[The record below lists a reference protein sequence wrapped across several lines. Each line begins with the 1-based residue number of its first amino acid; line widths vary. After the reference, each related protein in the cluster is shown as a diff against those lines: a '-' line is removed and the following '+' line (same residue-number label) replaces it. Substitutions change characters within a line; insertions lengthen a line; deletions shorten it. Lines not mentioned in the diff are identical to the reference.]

1 MINVVVIF
9 DFIFFLASAVGLVL
23 LFKGW
28 KRTFRSDTR
37 LLLSGLLIFAMAY
50 GFCLAVEWSGIS
62 TALDTLEDFIGALLP
77 MWWAFVL
84 YALSHEISR
93 CDLVESKEKLRRVID
108 NIVGSFIYR
117 HNPEGKFVYVSR
129 SIEKVLGY
137 SREEFT
143 GCFTDYLT
151 DHPLNEK
158 VLEYTAGS
166 IAGVQQPA
174 YEVQIYHKDGTPHW
188 LEVTEVPVRDESG
201 TVIAVE
207 GIAHDITERK
217 QAEEVHS
224 RLTAILEATSDLV
237 STATLDAQLTYINQ
251 AGRYL
256 LGWTDQADI
265 TQRRISD
272 VHPDW
277 ALRIIQDEGVP
288 IAMEKGLWGGET
300 AILGAEGDEIPV
312 SQVIM
317 SHRSPDGNV
326 EYLSTIMRNI
336 SEDKRA
342 EEALRESEN
351 QFRTLFESANDAIFI
366 MDDKVFLECNP
377 ETLKMF
383 RCDRQDIVGH
393 SPVEFSPSEQP
404 DGRLSTEKARE
415 KLDLAF
421 AGEPQRFEWTHT
433 RKDGSAFCT
442 EVSLNR
448 LDMPDKPCLQAIVR
462 NIDDRKQ
469 AEEALRISEEK
480 LSKAFRSSPN
490 IMAIFDMVS
499 GRRLEVGGT
508 FSDITGYSHE
518 ELVGTKIGELGLFI
532 DKEKVSEALQALNE
546 EGSVHDIELRIR
558 TKAGQERTIRYSGE
572 AFETEG
578 RKLAIVVGEDIT
590 DRKKAEAEREQLLK
604 TLAAKNEELESILY
618 VSTHD
623 LKSPI
628 VNIQGF
634 SAELGELCR
643 ELDANLKKKK
653 TPMVDKKISS
663 IVSEDIPESLG
674 FIQGGSVKIKS
685 LLDGLLKVSRIS
697 AKEVNIE
704 ALDMNKLLQKVRRN
718 MAYEIKQKSVSLTVK
733 KLPACRGDAVGIDQV
748 FTNLIENALKY
759 PDPNRK
765 GSIIITGR
773 VEGDMSVYC
782 VQDNGIGISP
792 DHQHKIFELFHR
804 LDPNDGIEGEGL
816 GLTIVRR
823 ILQRQNGDICVES
836 EPGEGSRFHVSL
848 PTCPQRVF
856 A

>member
-37 LLLSGLLIFAMAY
+37 LLLSGLLIFTMAY

-117 HNPEGKFVYVSR
+117 HDAQGEFVYISR

-137 SREEFT
+137 SREKFT
-143 GCFTDYLT
+143 GHFTAYLT
-151 DHPLNEK
+151 DHPINEK
-158 VLEYTAGS
+158 VSEYTAGS

-174 YEVQIYHKDGTPHW
+174 YEVQIYHKDGAPRW
-188 LEVTEVPVRDESG
+188 LDVTEVPVQDESG
-201 TVIAVE
+201 AVIAVE

-217 QAEEVHS
+217 QAEEKHS

-237 STATLDAQLTYINQ
+237 STATLDAHLMYMNQ
-251 AGRYL
+251 AGREL
-256 LGWTDQADI
+256 LGWTEQADI

-272 VHPDW
+272 AHPEW
-277 ALRIIQDEGVP
+277 ASRIIQDEGVP
-288 IAMEKGLWGGET
+288 TAMEKGIWKGET
-300 AILGAEGDEIPV
+300 AILGIEGDEIPV

-317 SHRSPDGNV
+317 SHRSPEGNV
-326 EYLSTIMRNI
+326 EYLSTIMRDI
-336 SEDKRA
+336 TERKKA
-342 EEALRESEN
+342 EEAL
-351 QFRTLFESANDAIFI
+351 L
-366 MDDKVFLECNP
+366 
-377 ETLKMF
+377 
-383 RCDRQDIVGH
+383 
-393 SPVEFSPSEQP
+393 
-404 DGRLSTEKARE
+404 
-415 KLDLAF
+415 
-421 AGEPQRFEWTHT
+421 
-433 RKDGSAFCT
+433 
-442 EVSLNR
+442 
-448 LDMPDKPCLQAIVR
+448 
-462 NIDDRKQ
+462 
-469 AEEALRISEEK
+469 ISEEK
-480 LSKAFRSSPN
+480 LSKAFRASPN
-490 IMAIFDMVS
+490 IVGIFDMVS

-508 FSDITGYSHE
+508 FSKITGYSHE
-518 ELVGTKIGELGLFI
+518 ELVGTTIGELGIFI

-546 EGSVHDIELRIR
+546 KGSVHDIELRIR

-572 AFETEG
+572 TFETEG
-578 RKLAIVVGEDIT
+578 RKLAIVVGEDVT

-634 SAELGELCR
+634 SVELGELCR
-643 ELDANLKKKK
+643 ELGENLKKKK
-653 TPMVDKKISS
+653 TPEIDKRILSV
-663 IVSEDIPESLG
+663 INEEIPESLG
-674 FIQGGSVKIKS
+674 FIQGGSLKIKS

-704 ALDMNKLLQKVRRN
+704 TLDMNKLLQKVRRN
-718 MAYEIKQKSVSLTVK
+718 MAYEIKQNPVSLTVE
-733 KLPACRGDAVGIDQV
+733 KLPACRGDGVQIDQV

-759 PDPNRK
+759 AAPNRK
-765 GSIIITGR
+765 GLISITGR
-773 VEGDMSVYC
+773 VEGDMSIYC

-792 DHQHKIFELFHR
+792 DHQHRIFELFHR
-804 LDPNDGIEGEGL
+804 LDPNDGNEGEGL

-823 ILQRQNGDICVES
+823 ILQRQNGDIRVES
-836 EPGEGSRFHVSL
+836 EPGKGSRFYVSL
-848 PTCPQRVF
+848 PTCPEPVV